1 MNKPSLEPIVSTL
14 SFAGWA
20 AILAAC
26 GLAAVSLAGADVIL
40 NAAAVPAPARAL
52 FSWMHVLVDLR
63 PGDPRFIAAL
73 PEAAGSALAIGAGM
87 LAFRRPIA
95 RSLASA
101 SAVGAHSP
109 ARAGRVEAAVAV
121 CVFAVCVGL
130 AARNLDLP
138 IRYDEA
144 KNITQFAAKP
154 IWTILSDYGSRPTHI
169 LHNLLL
175 RAAHEFLGTSPAALR
190 APAFLAACLTL
201 PAVWWF
207 VRREYGWLAAAFATA
222 LTGASP
228 LFIEYATNARGYTLL
243 ALLFMVTLLCGQ
255 GLVRRPDDHVR
266 WGLFAAAAA
275 LGFFTTPVMAFPVA
289 IATVWMLLVRW
300 REQGAAGIRP
310 FAVNGAL
317 WCAAAVA
324 LTALL
329 YVPVLI
335 VSGVDALFFND
346 ILQRSKLRHVAIPI
360 NLLPKWG
367 RWHAATP
374 VWAQT
379 VLLLALVVGT
389 MAPRLPSRHRGLLTL
404 AVVSGTAAVLLAKPV
419 WLMDR
424 HTIFALLATTMVAGA
439 GLAFLSEATFARFR
453 PSAGVV
459 GRWARGEGF
468 GALAVVL
475 VLGCFSWWATRPGV
489 AEHFAWETGWSPNAS
504 ALAAAVAGVV
514 SPGDYVF
521 MAFPTTRPVEF
532 HLRRLGRDVRLVR
545 AAPADEFGLSGTGFR
560 GRRIVAFRVGEA
572 GSHARFWL
580 VVDEEGDRGAG
591 PALRRRM
598 HAYQPQFSVDV
609 GHGHE
614 MITNLPGAK
623 VWRLRPPPV
632 DPHGPGAPS
641 MTSARHENRPL
652 PQ

>member
-1 MNKPSLEPIVSTL
+1 M
-14 SFAGWA
+14 
-20 AILAAC
+20 
-26 GLAAVSLAGADVIL
+26 
-40 NAAAVPAPARAL
+40 
-52 FSWMHVLVDLR
+52 
-63 PGDPRFIAAL
+63 
-73 PEAAGSALAIGAGM
+73 
-87 LAFRRPIA
+87 
-95 RSLASA
+95 
-101 SAVGAHSP
+101 
-109 ARAGRVEAAVAV
+109 AV

-138 IRYDEA
+138 IRFDEA
-144 KNITQFAAKP
+144 KNINQFAAKP
-154 IWTILSDYGSRPTHI
+154 VWTILSDYSRPTHI

-207 VRREYGWLAAAFATA
+207 MRREYGWLAAAFAAA
-222 LTGASP
+222 LAGTSP

-243 ALLFMVTLLCGQ
+243 TLLFMVTLLCGQ

-266 WGLFAAAAA
+266 GGLFAAAAG
-275 LGFFTTPVMAFPVA
+275 LGFFTTPIMAFPVA
-289 IATVWMLLVRW
+289 IAAVWMLLVRW

-329 YVPVLI
+329 YAPVLT

-346 ILQRSKLRHVAIPI
+346 LLQSSKVGYPTLPI
-360 NLLPKWG
+360 NLLQKWV

-379 VLLLALVVGT
+379 VLLLALAVG
-389 MAPRLPSRHRGLLTL
+389 AWRRRLPSRHRGLLVL

-419 WLMDR
+419 WLLDR
-424 HTIFALLATTMVAGA
+424 HTIFLLLATMMVAGA

-453 PSAGVV
+453 LSAGVV
-459 GRWARGEGF
+459 GRWARGEGL
-468 GALAVVL
+468 GALAVML

-504 ALAAAVAGVV
+504 ALAAAVDGVV
-514 SPGDYVF
+514 SPGDYVLG
-521 MAFPTTRPVEF
+521 AFPTIHPVVF
-532 HLRRLGRDVRLVR
+532 HLRRLGRDVRKVR
-545 AAPADEFGLSGTGFR
+545 SAPVGEFGLSGVSHR
-560 GRRIVAFRVGEA
+560 GRRIAAFRVGEA
-572 GSHARFWL
+572 GSHARLYL
-580 VVDEEGDRGAG
+580 VVDDEGNHGAG

-598 HAYQPQFSVDV
+598 HAYQPLLSVDV

-614 MITNLPGAK
+614 MIMDLPGAK
-623 VWRLRPPPV
+623 VHRLRSPPA
-632 DPHGPGAPS
+632 DPHGS
-641 MTSARHENRPL
+641 RERRP
-652 PQ
+652 